1 MLQEA
6 LELTAEVAPLEKRLR
21 QARKEGLIQSDYVGS
36 QIDAGEKA
44 QVISKAESRTLR
56 NYHEKVLALL
66 DVDDFSPDELA
77 RVPRDAAP
85 VREKAARQPGKK
97 PAKRAAKK
105 KPAATKRS
113 SSNKKKAG

>member
-1 MLQEA
+1 MQVRER
-6 LELTAEVAPLEKRLR
+6 VR
-21 QARKEGLIQSDYVGS
+21 DYVVA
-36 QIDAGEKA
+36 QIEEGEKA

-85 VREKAARQPGKK
+85 VRKKAAKR

-105 KPAATKRS
+105 KPAPTKRS
-113 SSNKKKAG
+113 ASKKKKAS